1 MASSSLEPS
10 QGAILPPLAVV
21 IPMFNE
27 EQGAQT
33 CVEAVTAVLESAPGD
48 ARLIAVDD
56 GSADGTPRLLD
67 ELARRHPLLTV
78 VHHEVNKGYGAAL
91 RTGAEAAREQN
102 RPWVLFMDSDLTNP
116 PADVLRFWPLM
127 TDDVDLIKASRYVRG
142 GSQEA
147 VPLRRRAISV
157 AGNTFARVASG
168 LPVRDLTNG
177 FRAIRTEAFLRMPL
191 EERGFA
197 VILEEVYWASRMGL
211 RGTELATTLGTRDAD
226 LRPSSFAY
234 TPATLWAYGCY
245 PLRLLGHR
253 ATRWLPR
260 RRVAAPPRPPHDNK
274 TGAPR

>member
-1 MASSSLEPS
+1 MASSSPEHT
-10 QGAILPPLAVV
+10 QGPALPPLAVV

-27 EQGAQT
+27 AQGAQT
-33 CVEAVTAVLESAPGD
+33 CVEGVTAMLESAPGD

-56 GSADGTPRLLD
+56 GSADGTPGLLD
-67 ELARRHPLLTV
+67 ALAETHPLLTV
-78 VHHEVNKGYGAAL
+78 VHHVKNKGYGAAL
-91 RTGAEAAREQN
+91 RTGAEAARDQG

-116 PADVLRFWPLM
+116 PADILRFWPLM

-147 VPLRRRAISV
+147 VPLRRRAVSV
-157 AGNTFARVASG
+157 AGNTFARLASG

-197 VILEEVYWASRMGL
+197 LILEEVYWASRMGL
-211 RGTELATTLGTRDAD
+211 RCAELPTTLGTREVE

-234 TPATLWAYGCY
+234 TPTTLWAYGRY
-245 PLRLLGHR
+245 PLRLLRDRGARRLSRR
-253 ATRWLPR
+253 ARD
-260 RRVAAPPRPPHDNK
+260 AAVPVHDRDP
-274 TGAPR
+274 GAAR

>member
-1 MASSSLEPS
+1 MASGFPEQMRGS
-10 QGAILPPLAVV
+10 ALPPLAVV

-33 CVEAVTAVLESAPGD
+33 CVEAVTEVLESGPGD

-56 GSADGTPRLLD
+56 GSSDATPGLLD
-67 ELARRHPLLTV
+67 ELAAAHPLLSV
-78 VHHEVNKGYGAAL
+78 VHHETNKGYGAAL
-91 RTGAEAAREQN
+91 RTGAETARSQG

-116 PADVLRFWPLM
+116 AADVLRFWPLM
-127 TDDVDLIKASRYVRG
+127 TDDVDLIKGSRYVAG

-147 VPLRRRAISV
+147 VPLRRRAVSV
-157 AGNTFARVASG
+157 AGNTFARLASG

-177 FRAIRTEAFLRMPL
+177 FRAIRAEAFLRMPL

-197 VILEEVYWASRMGL
+197 LILEEVYWASRMSL
-211 RGTELATTLGTRDAD
+211 RCAELPTTLGTRAGD

-234 TPATLWAYGCY
+234 TPATLWAYGRY

-253 ATRWLPR
+253 ATRRLTR
-260 RRVAAPPRPPHDNK
+260 RAPSAPPRPPQDDK
-274 TGAPR
+274 TGAIR